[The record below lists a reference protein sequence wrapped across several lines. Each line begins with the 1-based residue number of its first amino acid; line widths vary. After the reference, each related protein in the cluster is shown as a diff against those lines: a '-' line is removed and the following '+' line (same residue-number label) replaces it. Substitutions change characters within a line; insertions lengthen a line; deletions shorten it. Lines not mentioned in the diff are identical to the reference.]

1 MKKKVATAAIA
12 AMTMTFL
19 AGCSSRGTYAKYLTL
34 GEYKG
39 LSVTKVKTE
48 VTDDDVEAEIES
60 ALDENAEYTDV
71 DRAAK
76 DGDQVNIDFDGSIDG
91 EAWDSDTDYDL
102 VIGSED
108 FQPEF
113 EEHLIGAKAG
123 DTLEFTI
130 TLSDDYDGDYAG
142 KDADFKVTVNAV
154 QSDAER
160 NTPMNYKPGEEEALD
175 MIIPKYIASLLYG
188 ALNEAAASENGAR
201 MQAMDAATSNAE
213 DMMESL
219 ELQYNRARQGSIT
232 QELTEIIAGAEAV
245 E

>member
-102 VIGSED
+102 VIGG
-108 FQPEF
+108 FP
-113 EEHLIGAKAG
+113 ARVRR
-123 DTLEFTI
+123 T
-130 TLSDDYDGDYAG
+130 SDRCKSRRYTGIY
-142 KDADFKVTVNAV
+142 NH
-154 QSDAER
+154 
-160 NTPMNYKPGEEEALD
+160 AL
-175 MIIPKYIASLLYG
+175 G
-188 ALNEAAASENGAR
+188 
-201 MQAMDAATSNAE
+201 
-213 DMMESL
+213 
-219 ELQYNRARQGSIT
+219 
-232 QELTEIIAGAEAV
+232 
-245 E
+245 

>member
-48 VTDDDVEAEIES
+48 VTDDVVEAEIES

-91 EAWDSDTDYDL
+91 EGHGIRIPT
-102 VIGSED
+102 
-108 FQPEF
+108 
-113 EEHLIGAKAG
+113 
-123 DTLEFTI
+123 TI
-130 TLSDDYDGDYAG
+130 W
-142 KDADFKVTVNAV
+142 
-154 QSDAER
+154 
-160 NTPMNYKPGEEEALD
+160 
-175 MIIPKYIASLLYG
+175 
-188 ALNEAAASENGAR
+188 
-201 MQAMDAATSNAE
+201 
-213 DMMESL
+213 
-219 ELQYNRARQGSIT
+219 
-232 QELTEIIAGAEAV
+232 
-245 E
+245 

>member
-48 VTDDDVEAEIES
+48 VTDDDVEAEIEN

-91 EAWDSDTDYDL
+91 EAWDSDTCLLY
-102 VIGSED
+102 
-108 FQPEF
+108 
-113 EEHLIGAKAG
+113 
-123 DTLEFTI
+123 T
-130 TLSDDYDGDYAG
+130 
-142 KDADFKVTVNAV
+142 
-154 QSDAER
+154 SDA
-160 NTPMNYKPGEEEALD
+160 AD
-175 MIIPKYIASLLYG
+175 
-188 ALNEAAASENGAR
+188 
-201 MQAMDAATSNAE
+201 
-213 DMMESL
+213 
-219 ELQYNRARQGSIT
+219 EL
-232 QELTEIIAGAEAV
+232 
-245 E
+245 

>member
-12 AMTMTFL
+12 AMTMSFL
-19 AGCSSRGTYAKYLTL
+19 EGCSSRGTYAKYLKL
-34 GEYKG
+34 AEYKG
-39 LSVTKVKTE
+39 LIVNKVKTE

-123 DTLEFTI
+123 DTVEFTF
-130 TLSDDYDGDYAG
+130 TLSDD
-142 KDADFKVTVNAV
+142 
-154 QSDAER
+154 
-160 NTPMNYKPGEEEALD
+160 
-175 MIIPKYIASLLYG
+175 
-188 ALNEAAASENGAR
+188 
-201 MQAMDAATSNAE
+201 
-213 DMMESL
+213 
-219 ELQYNRARQGSIT
+219 
-232 QELTEIIAGAEAV
+232 
-245 E
+245 

>member
-102 VIGSED
+102 VIGSR
-108 FQPEF
+108 F
-113 EEHLIGAKAG
+113 
-123 DTLEFTI
+123 
-130 TLSDDYDGDYAG
+130 
-142 KDADFKVTVNAV
+142 VT
-154 QSDAER
+154 EK
-160 NTPMNYKPGEEEALD
+160 KP
-175 MIIPKYIASLLYG
+175 K
-188 ALNEAAASENGAR
+188 
-201 MQAMDAATSNAE
+201 
-213 DMMESL
+213 
-219 ELQYNRARQGSIT
+219 
-232 QELTEIIAGAEAV
+232 
-245 E
+245 

>member
-39 LSVTKVKTE
+39 LNVTKVKTE

-154 QSDAER
+154 QEINVPELNDDYCKKYTDYDTVDEYRAGVRKELEEYYDET
-160 NTPMNYKPGEEEALD
+160 NTETAQND
-175 MIIPKYIASLLYG
+175 LL
-188 ALNEAAASENGAR
+188 S
-201 MQAMDAATSNAE
+201 QDP
-213 DMMESL
+213 
-219 ELQYNRARQGSIT
+219 
-232 QELTEIIAGAEAV
+232 
-245 E
+245 

>member
-39 LSVTKVKTE
+39 LNVTKVKTE

-91 EAWDSDTDYDL
+91 EAWDSDTIIL
-102 VIGSED
+102 V
-108 FQPEF
+108 FQALLQSLV
-113 EEHLIGAKAG
+113 HLCSLKIPDIPVK
-123 DTLEFTI
+123 
-130 TLSDDYDGDYAG
+130 
-142 KDADFKVTVNAV
+142 AV
-154 QSDAER
+154 Q
-160 NTPMNYKPGEEEALD
+160 
-175 MIIPKYIASLLYG
+175 
-188 ALNEAAASENGAR
+188 
-201 MQAMDAATSNAE
+201 
-213 DMMESL
+213 
-219 ELQYNRARQGSIT
+219 
-232 QELTEIIAGAEAV
+232 
-245 E
+245 